1 MTVSEADILK
11 LLLFLDTYRKASG
24 KPPTLGVGMNTVVA
38 LATREEVSQGKVLF
52 AIFHDK
58 LKSC

>member
-1 MTVSEADILK
+1 MVRAIHA
-11 LLLFLDTYRKASG
+11 YRKARV

-52 AIFHDK
+52 VIFHDQ